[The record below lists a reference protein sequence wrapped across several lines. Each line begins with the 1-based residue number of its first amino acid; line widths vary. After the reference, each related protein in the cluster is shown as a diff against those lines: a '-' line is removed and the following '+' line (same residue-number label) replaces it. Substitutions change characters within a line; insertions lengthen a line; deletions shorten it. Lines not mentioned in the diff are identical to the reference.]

1 MSLPLRVK
9 EIRIPSGDTI
19 TLRFQILEGSGITAS
34 DLTAQ
39 TLIFYIKQKGND
51 AFTPIEKNV
60 VNEGWF
66 IDNTNKEIEV
76 VIDTD
81 TYLMPVGL
89 YQAEIEWEDKDI
101 SLVFINISVYEDVRQ

>member
-1 MSLPLRVK
+1 MSLPLRIE
-9 EIRIPSGDTI
+9 EIRIPSGDTRRP
-19 TLRFQILEGSGITAS
+19 RFQILEGDGKTAS

-39 TLIFYIKQKGND
+39 TIIFYIKQEGND
-51 AFTPIEKNV
+51 AFTPIEKNIV
-60 VNEGWF
+60 SEGWF

-81 TYLMPVGL
+81 TYSMPVGV

-101 SLVFINISVYEDVRQ
+101 SLVFMGISVYEDVRQ